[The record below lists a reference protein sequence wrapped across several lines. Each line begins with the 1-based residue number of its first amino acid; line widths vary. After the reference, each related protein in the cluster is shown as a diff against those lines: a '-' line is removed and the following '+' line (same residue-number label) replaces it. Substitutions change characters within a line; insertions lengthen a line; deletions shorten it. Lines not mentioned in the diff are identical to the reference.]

1 MLTFKQ
7 SPTCTREVEEARMD
21 LQSIRDQ
28 IMHGKIHALKE
39 EMDHKA
45 LVASMER
52 HQEQEKVRERAKRIE
67 LETLKRCVLT
77 MWNQWACRW
86 RNVHNG
92 CYLLA
97 R

>member
-1 MLTFKQ
+1 MQLQTEKAMAVVSEAIEDAYLQAISYML
-7 SPTCTREVEEARMD
+7 REVEEARMD

-52 HQEQEKVRERAKRIE
+52 HQEQEKVRERGKTHR
-67 LETLKRCVLT
+67 V
-77 MWNQWACRW
+77 
-86 RNVHNG
+86 G
-92 CYLLA
+92 DS
-97 R
+97 